1 MPATGTINN
10 KETKKMTQV
19 PNRPNENSS
28 PQLYGTTDSIVVTAD
43 SFASGDAQELVQ
55 SNIDFVN
62 LLFRSL
68 LRSAEISHD
77 AFVSYYID
85 YYLAQVNNGGFAQF
99 VFNSRWDP
107 RVVALIREGLRAI
120 GAVGHAALFERGA
133 ADVAAL
139 GERLDTFRSSELFGD
154 NPERDE
160 LDGISDAFYGLER
173 SESLMELN
181 AQWIRA
187 RPDLVV
193 VDDDGYAAQVMHR
206 SSRITDLEARRAEA
220 LEAQPE
226 YMKLIRRL
234 CAEAGHTL
242 SHVTAGDQNH
252 VYQGTTTMAWHF
264 ITNHGHHFM
273 VRTDDKAIMFDGKT
287 EHKVAELGLSH

>member
-1 MPATGTINN
+1 
-10 KETKKMTQV
+10 MTQV

-28 PQLYGTTDSIVVTAD
+28 PQLYGTTDPIVVTAD

-55 SNIDFVN
+55 SNIEFVGI
-62 LLFRSL
+62 LFSKL
-68 LRSAEISHD
+68 LRPAEISHD

-99 VFNSRWDP
+99 VFNSGWDT

-120 GAVGHAALFERGA
+120 GADGHAALFERGA
-133 ADVAAL
+133 ADVAGL

-181 AQWIRA
+181 AQWIRT

-193 VDDDGYAAQVMHR
+193 VDDHGYAAQVMHR

-220 LEAQPE
+220 FEAQPE

-242 SHVTAGDQNH
+242 SYVTGGDLNH
-252 VYQGTTTMAWHF
+252 VYQGATTMTWHF

-273 VRTDDKAIMFDGKT
+273 VQADDKAIMFDGKT